1 MRHVFYLTQD
11 KRTKSGQSTLEYAL
25 VLLAFLATVAT
36 LGLLWHAG
44 KDGGLLRLALKT
56 ASHLFDAESGDLYLQ
71 DILLF

>member
-1 MRHVFYLTQD
+1 MRHVFYLMQG
-11 KRTKSGQSTLEYAL
+11 KRTTSGQSTLEYAL